1 MLKFLN
7 SFLNFYLKNK
17 GRILKL
23 SIIIIVAV
31 IFLFSE
37 YGLLKRVDLI
47 LTKKN
52 ITGKISI
59 QNSLRDSLK
68 RKIDILQHDS
78 VEIERIAR
86 VHYGMTK
93 PGEQIYIVTDK

>member
-1 MLKFLN
+1 M
-7 SFLNFYLKNK
+7 
-17 GRILKL
+17 
-23 SIIIIVAV
+23 